1 MNKMLTGALLA
12 VISAGTQA
20 APIVV
25 DLFDGTQSVAVTGP
39 TTAVG
44 DTDVSSVNEGSLGAI
59 LGGNRD
65 MFLEIKDVLV
75 AGDPFNAASGSV
87 FGGVLSYSNS
97 TGVGSSLH
105 IQWDGVANT
114 DETIDVTGL
123 GGIDLTDGGSL
134 TSFQLTTLASDLNW
148 QFSLQAWT
156 DANNWT
162 KITFNATNVLAPTVS
177 FIDFAGFTNPFFCG
191 AINPVPGVASIECA
205 PGNQTVDFA
214 NLGALEAIINTSGAV
229 DIDLRLA
236 DVRAVPEPGTLALVG
251 LGMLG
256 LALRRRIA
264 AA

>member
-1 MNKMLTGALLA
+1 MNKLLTGAILA
-12 VISAGTQA
+12 ALSAGVQA
-20 APIVV
+20 TPIIV
-25 DLFDGTQSVAVTGP
+25 DLFDETQSVSISGAG
-39 TTAVG
+39 TTVG
-44 DTDVSSVNEGSLGAI
+44 DTDTSSQNEGALGAI

-65 MFLEIKDVLV
+65 MFLEIKNVL
-75 AGDPFNAASGSV
+75 APGDPFNSATGSV
-87 FGGVLSYSNS
+87 FGGILSYSNS
-97 TGVGSSLH
+97 SGVGSSLS
-105 IQWDGVANT
+105 IQWDGAANT
-114 DETIDVTGL
+114 DETVDVTGL
-123 GGIDLTDGGSL
+123 GGIDLTAGGAL

-205 PGNQTVDFA
+205 AGNQPVDFA
-214 NLGALEAIINTSGAV
+214 NLGALEAIINTAGKV

-256 LALRRRIA
+256 LALRRRA
-264 AA
+264 VA